1 MNARDAYARLLR
13 LGVPVIHTADAAAA
27 LHLSSTAASMTL
39 SRLVAAGLVSSVR
52 HGMWWVD
59 GAVDPYRLP
68 EHLTAPLDSYL
79 SLHTALHLRG
89 LIEQIP
95 EVLYA
100 VTLGRTQRV
109 TTLAGTFSFH
119 HVAPEVFGG
128 FEETEKGIKLAT
140 AEKAL
145 FDFAYLS
152 AGRSRLFATL
162 PELELPRG
170 FRKSE
175 LRRWV
180 ERIPSA
186 RSRTLT
192 ESRLAAFLSQAA
204 AK

>member
-1 MNARDAYARLLR
+1 MNARDAYARLRR
-13 LGVPVIHTADAAAA
+13 LGVPVIHTADAATA
-27 LHLSSTAASMTL
+27 LRVSSTAASMTL
-39 SRLVAAGLVSSVR
+39 SRLAAAGLVSSVR
-52 HGMWWVD
+52 HGMWWTD
-59 GAVDPYRLP
+59 GAVDPYRLS
-68 EHLTAPLDSYL
+68 EYLTAPLDSYL

-95 EVLYA
+95 DVFYA

-109 TTLAGTFSFH
+109 TTHAGTFSLH

-128 FEETEKGIKLAT
+128 FEETAKGIKLAT

-170 FRKSE
+170 FRRSE
-175 LRRWV
+175 LRRWLGQ
-180 ERIPSA
+180 IPSA

-192 ESRLAAFLSQAA
+192 ESRLVAFLGPAL
-204 AK
+204 K